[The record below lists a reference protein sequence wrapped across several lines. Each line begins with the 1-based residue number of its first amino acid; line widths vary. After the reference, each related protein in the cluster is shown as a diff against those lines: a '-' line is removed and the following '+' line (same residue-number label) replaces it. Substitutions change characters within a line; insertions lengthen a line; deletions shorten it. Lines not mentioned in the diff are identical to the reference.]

1 VHVLSL
7 TNAEFEGGNS
17 SYVLERNGT
26 VALVDTGIATNAVRD
41 RFVSE
46 LADAGYAV
54 EDVDCVFLT
63 HWHADHAGLAGF
75 VQAESEATVYVH
87 EADAPLV
94 RQEPDAQSD
103 LESLW
108 RRRFDEWGMPPE
120 KRSEILAKLASNT
133 QKSGRRPQP
142 IEEVTDEDRIP
153 VGDVEMEVVHTPG
166 HTAGSSCFVLGEG
179 ERTFVGDTVLP
190 VYTPNVGGADVRLS
204 RPLER
209 YLRSLDALS
218 GRDFDRVW
226 PGHRDVIESPGD
238 RIDTI
243 VSHHH
248 ERTARV
254 LDVLRDRDTVD
265 AWTVS
270 ARLFGELDG
279 IHIMH
284 GPGEAY
290 AHLEH
295 LVGAGI
301 AERTGDEYAVVDP
314 NARAEQLF

>member
-7 TNAEFEGGNS
+7 TNDEFEGGNS
-17 SYVLERNGT
+17 SYVLERDGT
-26 VALVDTGIATNAVRD
+26 VALVDTGIATDPVRD

-46 LADAGYAV
+46 LASAGYAV
-54 EDVDCVFLT
+54 EDIDRVFLT

-75 VQAESEATVYVH
+75 VRAESEATVYAH

-94 RQEPDAQSD
+94 RQEPDAQSA

-133 QKSGRRPQP
+133 EKSGRQP
-142 IEEVTDEDRIP
+142 RSIEAVTDGDRIP
-153 VGDVEMEVVHTPG
+153 VGDAEMAVVHTPG
-166 HTAGSSCFVLGEG
+166 HTAGSSCFVLGDQQA
-179 ERTFVGDTVLP
+179 FVGDTVLP

-209 YLRSLDALS
+209 YLDSLDALFD
-218 GRDFDRVW
+218 RDFDRVW
-226 PGHRDVIESPGD
+226 PGHRDVIETPGD

-243 VSHHH
+243 VNHHR

-254 LDVLRDRDTVD
+254 LEVLRDRGTAD

-270 ARLFGELDG
+270 AHLFGELDG

-295 LVGAGI
+295 LVGAGVV
-301 AERTGDEYAVVDP
+301 EQTDEEYAIVDP
-314 NARAEQLF
+314 DARAEQLF

>member
-17 SYVLERNGT
+17 SYLLERDGT
-26 VALVDTGIATNAVRD
+26 VALVDTAIATDSVRD
-41 RFVSE
+41 QFVSE
-46 LADAGYAV
+46 LADAGCAV

-63 HWHADHAGLAGF
+63 HWHADHTGLAGF
-75 VQAESEATVYVH
+75 VQAESGATVYAH

-94 RQEPDAQSD
+94 RQEPDARSE
-103 LESLW
+103 LEALW
-108 RRRFDEWGMPPE
+108 RRRFDEWGMSPE

-133 QKSGRRPQP
+133 EKSGRRPRS
-142 IEEVTDEDRIP
+142 IEGVTDGDRIP
-153 VGDVEMEVVHTPG
+153 VGDTEMEVVHTPG
-166 HTAGSSCFVLGEG
+166 HTAGSSCFVLGDQQA
-179 ERTFVGDTVLP
+179 FVGDTVLP

-209 YLRSLDALS
+209 YLDSLDALS
-218 GRDFDRVW
+218 GRDFERVW
-226 PGHRDVIESPGD
+226 PGHRDVIETPGD
-238 RIDTI
+238 RIDT
-243 VSHHH
+243 VVDHHR

-254 LDVLRDRDTVD
+254 IEVLRDHDTVD

-295 LVGAGI
+295 LVGAGVV
-301 AERTGDEYAVVDP
+301 ERTETEYTLTDP
-314 NARAEQLF
+314 GVRAEQVV